1 MFSFIKVLGEVMIT
15 QIGGPDTISVAKDP
29 RRKSQ
34 SLKFNSHAEIPSN
47 PKVFKNSMDTYNG
60 KSPIDKAFWTS
71 IYSVLGAVL
80 LVGGVLTLTAAKDAR
95 LR

>member
-1 MFSFIKVLGEVMIT
+1 MIT
-15 QIGGPDTISVAKDP
+15 QVGSPDTISVTKDP

-34 SLKFNSHAEIPSN
+34 SLKFNSHAEIPYN
-47 PKVFKNSMDTYNG
+47 AKVFKNGVDTYGANKLEKNPMG
-60 KSPIDKAFWTS
+60 KAFWTS

-95 LR
+95 IRR